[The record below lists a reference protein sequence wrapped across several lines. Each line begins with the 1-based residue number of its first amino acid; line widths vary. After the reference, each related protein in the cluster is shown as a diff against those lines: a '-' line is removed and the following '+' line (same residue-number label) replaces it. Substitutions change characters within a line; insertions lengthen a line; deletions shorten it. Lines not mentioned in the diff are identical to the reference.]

1 MIISPRQFITIEGVR
16 VNLLITPSMF
26 TITKDKGWKIEVDP
40 KDISTITSAYLKLI
54 YAAALNHVMANQIT
68 NPDYPDLAITYEQI
82 EVWSIENTEEFSK
95 MIIKMASLL
104 SKSTKQINEESK
116 EFEKKKKRTVKNM
129 LLSLITRR

>member
-26 TITKDKGWKIEVDP
+26 TITKDRGWKIEVDP

-54 YAAALNHVMANQIT
+54 YAAALNHVMASQIT
-68 NPDYPDLAITYEQI
+68 NPDYPDLTITYEQV

-95 MIIKMASLL
+95 MIVKMASLL
-104 SKSTKQINEESK
+104 SRSTKQIDEESK
-116 EFEKKKKRTVKNM
+116 EFEKKKKRTIRGM
-129 LLSLITRR
+129 LSSWIMRK